1 MAGRSECSRKD
12 HAVTTVTF
20 ALFTYNQEAYVA
32 EAVEGALSQDYS
44 PLEIIIS
51 DDASTDRTFDIVRE
65 MVDRYRGPHEVLLI
79 RNEANLGIG
88 AHVTKVANLAR
99 GELIVAAA
107 GDDVSLPGRT
117 RAMTALWEAHDRKP
131 DLLCCDALLIG
142 LRNEPLGEHQAIP
155 GIGLDALEFARTGQV
170 VLGAIA
176 TWTRRLWQ
184 AHPSLPDGCVSEDQV
199 LGLRGAM
206 LGGIARHPEALVRY
220 RIGCGISDAPDPA
233 ELGPFLEQ
241 RRWWCGQMLSSLR
254 FQIDDAHRAGRTDIA
269 GHLLARRR
277 AMELVDAL
285 YRRERWPSPRE
296 WRSAAD
302 PRFAKQVAV
311 AIAQTRVPQTYLR
324 WRTWRAWIRRLT
336 NPMTSPDRR

>member
-1 MAGRSECSRKD
+1 MSEPRLL
-12 HAVTTVTF
+12 VTF

-51 DDASTDRTFDIVRE
+51 DDASTDRTFEIIQGLVR
-65 MVDRYRGPHEVLLI
+65 DYRGPHEVRLI

-99 GELIVAAA
+99 SELIVAAA

-131 DLLCCDALLIG
+131 DLLCCDAALIG
-142 LRNEPLGEHQAIP
+142 LRNEPLGECQVIP
-155 GIGLDALEFARTGQV
+155 GIGLDALEFVRTGQV
-170 VLGAIA
+170 VLGALT

-220 RIGCGISDAPDPA
+220 RIGCGISDSPDPTDL
-233 ELGPFLEQ
+233 EPFLRHRQ
-241 RRWWCGQMLSSLR
+241 WWCGQMLSSLR
-254 FQIDDAHRAGRTDIA
+254 FQIEDAHRAGRTDIT

-285 YRRERWPSPRE
+285 YRRERWPSPQE

-302 PRFAKQVAV
+302 PRFAKLVAV
-311 AIAQTRVPQTYLR
+311 AIAQTRLPRTYLR
-324 WRTWRAWIRRLT
+324 WRRGRAWIRRLT
-336 NPMTSPDRR
+336 NPVTSPDRR